1 MFPAGIAEEAHVF
14 LVNDNQI
21 TNEMF
26 LEDINNVLNSGEV
39 ANLWD
44 VDEKQRINDELR
56 AVAAEKGIYEGI
68 YKFFV

>member
-44 VDEKQRINDELR
+44 VDEK
-56 AVAAEKGIYEGI
+56 
-68 YKFFV
+68 